1 MKFRAALLLGALLLA
16 TNADM
21 GFGQGFQGGL
31 RGSIKDAGGVIPGV
45 EVTLTNEQTNI
56 KRSVVTNE
64 RGEFVF
70 ANVDPGT
77 YGVKATLQGYKS
89 IDRGGIRIGT
99 QQFLTLDLTMEVGAI
114 TENVTVTGE
123 APLIDTSNASTGTV
137 LDTSALQTL
146 PAPGRNAFMIGASVP
161 TVVPSG
167 DAQFNRQQD
176 QTNASLMSLGGGT
189 RRGNNYTLDGVPIT
203 DLRNRMSAVPTIEGV
218 EDLKVQVHTY
228 DAEMGRTGGGVFN
241 VTARSG
247 TNSIHGT
254 GFFQTRPIWGQT
266 NNYFSQI
273 TSDTAAARGD
283 TKTAAANAKPNSP
296 YYLGGGGIGG
306 PIVKDRT
313 FFFFSTESYHDVQT
327 RNSSIRMPTQAERN
341 GDFSG
346 LRNTAGNPVTIY
358 DPLTH
363 LPFPGNVI
371 PASRINPVAAKMIG
385 YLPLPDTN
393 LDNGTAN
400 YNRTSL
406 INNKFEQEY
415 AGKVEHKFTDK
426 VSLTGFYL
434 YNRTDEPC
442 QNYFGTADQTEPNRF
457 ADPLDYLLKRRPQVL
472 ALNNTWVLSD
482 SSVLALRFGK
492 TDFPDNNT
500 VTAAFDPATLGF
512 SQNYLALLNPD
523 FKKFPQVRLSNY
535 DALATRTLG
544 AINPTQI
551 DWKSTSANAAYSRFF
566 GTHTMK
572 FGGDFRKIGM
582 DSFLPGDSN
591 GYFYFDNEFTSAN
604 GQNNSDAVSGNSVA
618 SFLLGYPTANAGNL
632 SQFSVSTPL
641 NIYTYYFGGY
651 AQDDWRVNSK
661 FTLNYGIRL
670 ERETG
675 LAEQN
680 NNFTVG
686 FDRNA
691 TSALSSVVIPADPI
705 AGTPARNV
713 TGGLMYAG
721 VNGAPTTQGNPPRVK
736 ASPRVG
742 AVYSMDTNTV
752 VRAGYGIYWAPYN
765 YPAPSTSLSNY
776 GQVGYTQNTVL
787 TQTPI
792 NPTVT
797 LDNPYP
803 NGVLQPSGN
812 SRGPLTGV
820 GTFAAYI
827 DQNRSAPRVQQWSA
841 DVQRELGGGQAVS
854 FTYMG
859 AKGDHL
865 PLGGSVDVA
874 VNINQLDPK
883 YLALGQAT
891 LTQQL
896 PNPFLGNPNVPASL
910 STPTTLPRWRLLT
923 PFPQFTQV
931 NDYEVTEGRNLYNA
945 AVVEWS
951 KRVSHGWGGRVS
963 YTYSVL
969 KDNQFAETNFYTA
982 VGPGLP
988 INNYNYVSSAP
999 VCQAGQQFTTACYD
1013 PNAEYGYGILDVPHR
1028 VIIAPIAELPFGKG
1042 KKWASDNGVAD
1053 AIIGGW
1059 TVSALIN
1066 IQAGFP
1072 LNVQQSNPNAAVMNG
1087 GVAARP
1093 NINGGVDLA
1102 TPGSFEDRLASADH
1116 PAATW
1121 INPAAFSLVTFGQF
1135 GNTPRTITDLRTPGQ
1150 ANVDASFIKGFR
1162 LGGSKSAQIKIEMLN
1177 LFNRPN
1183 VRALQGNNTFAPGN
1197 SFGQTNL
1204 QSGFMRITQL
1214 MFRFNF

>member
-1 MKFRAALLLGALLLA
+1 MRFRAALLLGALLLA
-16 TNADM
+16 THADSV
-21 GFGQGFQGGL
+21 FGQGFQGGL

-64 RGEFVF
+64 RGEYVF
-70 ANVDPGT
+70 ANIDPAT
-77 YGVKATLQGYKS
+77 YSVKATLQGYKT

-247 TNSIHGT
+247 TNAYHGT

-283 TKTAAANAKPNSP
+283 ARTAQLNAKPNSP
-296 YYLGGGGIGG
+296 YYLGGGGVGG

-346 LRNTAGNPVTIY
+346 LRNTAGNPVIIY

-371 PASRINPVAAKMIG
+371 PANRINPVAAKMMG

-415 AGKVEHKFTDK
+415 AVKVEHKFTDK

-442 QNYFGTADQTEPNRF
+442 QNYFGTADQTDPNRF
-457 ADPLDYLLKRRPQVL
+457 ADPGDYLLKRRPQVF

-500 VTAAFDPATLGF
+500 VTAPFDPATLGF
-512 SQNYLALLNPD
+512 NQSYLALLNPD
-523 FKKFPQVRLSNY
+523 FKKFPQVRMTGY
-535 DALATRTLG
+535 DALFNRTLG

-551 DWKSTSANAAYSRFF
+551 DWKSTSANASYSRFF

-572 FGGDFRKIGM
+572 AGGDFRKIGM

-591 GYFYFDNEFTSAN
+591 GFFYFDNEFTSAN

-632 SQFSVSTPL
+632 SQFSISTPL

-651 AQDDWRVNSK
+651 VQDDWRVNSK
-661 FTLNYGIRL
+661 FTVNYGLRI
-670 ERETG
+670 EKETG

-686 FDRNA
+686 FDPAA
-691 TSALSSVVIPADPI
+691 TSALSSVTIPADPI
-705 AGTPARNV
+705 AGTAAHPV

-742 AVYSMDTNTV
+742 IVYSLNTNTV
-752 VRAGYGIYWAPYN
+752 LRAGYGIYWAPYN
-765 YPAPSTSLSNY
+765 YPAPSTSTSNY

-803 NGVLQPSGN
+803 TGVLQPTGN
-812 SRGPLTGV
+812 SRGALSGV
-820 GTFAAYI
+820 GSFVAFV

-841 DVQRELGGGQAVS
+841 DLQRELGGGQALS

-865 PLGGSVDVA
+865 PLGGSNDVA
-874 VNINQLDPK
+874 VNLNQLDPK
-883 YLALGQAT
+883 YLALGSAT
-891 LTQQL
+891 LTQAL

-910 STPTTLPRWRLLT
+910 STPATLPRWRLLT

-931 NDYEVTEGRNLYNA
+931 NDLQVTEGKNSYNA

-969 KDNQFAETNFYTA
+969 KDNQFAEGNFYTA
-982 VGPGLP
+982 VSPALP

-1042 KKWASDNGVAD
+1042 KKWASNSGVAD

-1066 IQAGFP
+1066 LQAGFP
-1072 LNVQQSNPNAAVMNG
+1072 LNVQQSNPNSAVMNG

-1093 NINGGVDLA
+1093 NINGSADLA

-1116 PAATW
+1116 PSATW

-1183 VRALQGNNTFAPGN
+1183 VRALQGNNTFAVGN

-1214 MFRFNF
+1214 MFRLMF